1 MHELA
6 VTQELIDLA
15 CSRAAGS
22 QIKRLVVEIGKL
34 SCVLPDAMR
43 FWFEMCRENT
53 LAAAA
58 ALEII
63 EKPGLGRCRLCQSE
77 VLLESAYAQCI
88 CGSSD
93 LEWICGDEL
102 TIKELEVL

>member
-6 VTQELIDLA
+6 VTQELIWLA
-15 CSRAAGS
+15 SERAAGS

-34 SCVLPDAMR
+34 SCVLPDAIR
-43 FWFEMCRENT
+43 FWFEMCREDT
-53 LAAAA
+53 PAASAM
-58 ALEII
+58 LEIV
-63 EKPGLGRCRLCQSE
+63 EKPGLGRCRLCKSE
-77 VLLESAYAQCI
+77 VPLESAFAQCI